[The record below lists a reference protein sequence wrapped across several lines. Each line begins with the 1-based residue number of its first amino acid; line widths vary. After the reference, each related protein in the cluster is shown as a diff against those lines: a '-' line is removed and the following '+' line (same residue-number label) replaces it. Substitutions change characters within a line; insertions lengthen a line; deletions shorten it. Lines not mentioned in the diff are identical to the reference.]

1 MLVESVGKIVGNCVK
16 IFLRFVRIRK
26 ERSHRFLRPV
36 SSLVSRI
43 RCIAVKINSQSG
55 TLWLTCAKGVR
66 RFGGVHR
73 VMILQKLHL
82 CEISGRSRP

>member
-1 MLVESVGKIVGNCVK
+1 MNVS
-16 IFLRFVRIRK
+16 FL
-26 ERSHRFLRPV
+26 EQEH
-36 SSLVSRI
+36 
-43 RCIAVKINSQSG
+43 
-55 TLWLTCAKGVR
+55 WLTCAEGVR